1 MKSKTLFIIAMLYVA
16 LTNIAVAQQTDDHE
30 AVRQAVLDYVE
41 GIYQVQPE
49 RIERSVSR
57 EMAKVGYWREKD
69 GAPYAESRMSFDQLV
84 GVAKN
89 WNKNGRV
96 DAKTALKEVV
106 IFEVVDQTAFRSAI
120 ASTLPVMRLPDP
132 RRFGSAAAAL
142 DESPAERFRRRS
154 AAEPCSPG
162 CLRFSMAE

>member
-1 MKSKTLFIIAMLYVA
+1 MKSKTLFTIAMIYVT
-16 LTNIAVAQQTDDHE
+16 LTSSAVARQTDDRE

-57 EMAKVGYWREKD
+57 ELAKVGYWREKD

-106 IFEVVDQTAFRSAI
+106 IFEVVDQTATVKLRAHWGIDYMHLAKKEGKWLIMNVLWQSH
-120 ASTLPVMRLPDP
+120 PPQ
-132 RRFGSAAAAL
+132 AA
-142 DESPAERFRRRS
+142 R
-154 AAEPCSPG
+154 
-162 CLRFSMAE
+162 

>member
-1 MKSKTLFIIAMLYVA
+1 MKSKTFFTLAMLCFTLTDVA
-16 LTNIAVAQQTDDHE
+16 MAQQNDDHE

-57 EMAKVGYWREKD
+57 ELAKVGYWREKD
-69 GAPYAESRMSFDQLV
+69 GGPYSESRMSFDQLV

-106 IFEVVDQTAFRSAI
+106 VYEVVDQTATVKLRAHWGIDYMHLAKKEGKWLIMNVLWQSH
-120 ASTLPVMRLPDP
+120 PPK
-132 RRFGSAAAAL
+132 AAK
-142 DESPAERFRRRS
+142 
-154 AAEPCSPG
+154 
-162 CLRFSMAE
+162 

>member
-1 MKSKTLFIIAMLYVA
+1 MKSKTFFTLAMLCFTLTDVA
-16 LTNIAVAQQTDDHE
+16 MAQQNDDHE

-57 EMAKVGYWREKD
+57 ELAKVGYWREKD
-69 GAPYAESRMSFDQLV
+69 GGPYSESRMSFDQLV

-106 IFEVVDQTAFRSAI
+106 IYEVVDQTAAVKLRAHW
-120 ASTLPVMRLPDP
+120 
-132 RRFGSAAAAL
+132 GL
-142 DESPAERFRRRS
+142 DYMHLAKKDGKWLIMNVLWQSHPPQTAK
-154 AAEPCSPG
+154 
-162 CLRFSMAE
+162 

>member
-1 MKSKTLFIIAMLYVA
+1 MKSKTFFTLAMLCFTLTDVA
-16 LTNIAVAQQTDDHE
+16 MAQQNDDHE

-57 EMAKVGYWREKD
+57 ELAKVGYWREKD
-69 GAPYAESRMSFDQLV
+69 GGPYSESRMSFDQLV
-84 GVAKN
+84 NVAKN

-106 IFEVVDQTAFRSAI
+106 VYEVVDQTA
-120 ASTLPVMRLPDP
+120 TVK
-132 RRFGSAAAAL
+132 
-142 DESPAERFRRRS
+142 
-154 AAEPCSPG
+154 
-162 CLRFSMAE
+162 LRAHWGIDYMHLAKKEGKWLIMNVLWQSHPPQTAK

>member
-1 MKSKTLFIIAMLYVA
+1 MKSKTFFTLAMLCFTLTDVA
-16 LTNIAVAQQTDDHE
+16 MAQQNDDHE

-57 EMAKVGYWREKD
+57 ELAKVGYWREKD
-69 GAPYAESRMSFDQLV
+69 GGPYSESRMSFDQLV

-106 IFEVVDQTAFRSAI
+106 VYDVVDQTATVKLRAHWGIDYMHLAKKEGKWLIMNVLWQSH
-120 ASTLPVMRLPDP
+120 PPK
-132 RRFGSAAAAL
+132 AAK
-142 DESPAERFRRRS
+142 
-154 AAEPCSPG
+154 
-162 CLRFSMAE
+162 

>member
-1 MKSKTLFIIAMLYVA
+1 MKSKTLYTFAVLCFTLTSIA
-16 LTNIAVAQQTDDHE
+16 IAQQGDDHE

-57 EMAKVGYWREKD
+57 ELAKVGYWREKD
-69 GAPYAESRMSFDQLV
+69 GASYAESRMSFDQLV

-106 IFEVVDQTAFRSAI
+106 IFEVVDQTATVKLRAHWGIDYMHLAKKDGKWLIMNVLWQSH
-120 ASTLPVMRLPDP
+120 PPQ
-132 RRFGSAAAAL
+132 AAK
-142 DESPAERFRRRS
+142 
-154 AAEPCSPG
+154 
-162 CLRFSMAE
+162 

>member
-1 MKSKTLFIIAMLYVA
+1 MNFKILFTLAMLCFTLTDVA
-16 LTNIAVAQQTDDHE
+16 MAQQNDDHE

-57 EMAKVGYWREKD
+57 ELAKVGYWREKD
-69 GAPYAESRMSFDQLV
+69 GGPYSESRMSFDQLV

-106 IFEVVDQTAFRSAI
+106 IYEIVDQTATVKLRAHWGIDYMHLAKKEGKWLIMNVLWQSH
-120 ASTLPVMRLPDP
+120 PPK
-132 RRFGSAAAAL
+132 AAK
-142 DESPAERFRRRS
+142 
-154 AAEPCSPG
+154 
-162 CLRFSMAE
+162 

>member
-1 MKSKTLFIIAMLYVA
+1 MKTKTLFTLA
-16 LTNIAVAQQTDDHE
+16 LFCFTLTKIAVAQQTDDRE

-41 GIYQVQPE
+41 GIYEVQPE

-57 EMAKVGYWREKD
+57 ELAKVGYWREKD

-106 IFEVVDQTAFRSAI
+106 IYEVVDQTA
-120 ASTLPVMRLPDP
+120 TVK
-132 RRFGSAAAAL
+132 
-142 DESPAERFRRRS
+142 
-154 AAEPCSPG
+154 
-162 CLRFSMAE
+162 LRAHWGIDYMHLAKNEGKWLIMNVLWQSHPPQTAK

>member
-1 MKSKTLFIIAMLYVA
+1 MKSKTFFTLAMLCFTLTDVA
-16 LTNIAVAQQTDDHE
+16 MAQQNDDHE

-57 EMAKVGYWREKD
+57 ELAKVGYWREKD
-69 GAPYAESRMSFDQLV
+69 GGPYSESRMSFDQLV
-84 GVAKN
+84 NVAKN

-106 IFEVVDQTAFRSAI
+106 IYEVVDQTA
-120 ASTLPVMRLPDP
+120 TVK
-132 RRFGSAAAAL
+132 
-142 DESPAERFRRRS
+142 
-154 AAEPCSPG
+154 
-162 CLRFSMAE
+162 LRAHWGIDYMHLAKKDGKWLIMNVLWQSHPPQMAK